1 MSRRSASLSSLAL
14 GIAGIGSLALILAC
28 GGGGTEASLTQTP
41 APPAPVSFLVTDA
54 PTDDWSN
61 IGVIIRKATLIPV
74 GATLAQGVTVYDGS
88 GDTTTLNLVDLD
100 ELSELLG
107 TAQIPAGSYNRLVLQ
122 VDGNPANIELIPADG
137 SAQIPAGQIIVRG
150 ADPVTKL
157 VTLPVTLSA
166 PLVVV
171 ADQPNAVQVDFD
183 LGHPL
188 FVVAHNLGGT
198 TVYTLNLQV
207 RHKPHVAL
215 NRIYLRHLRGQVN
228 SVAADSKSFALRTNR
243 GKDKTLLVDAAN
255 QSLFYDLDAA
265 PMTSVTSFTVPATL
279 TATKYVRATARFQ
292 SDGSLTAVRVWYTS
306 DATKLPRWSPEGHV
320 VRVDPVLNQIRVLRE
335 NGIPATVQIDPG
347 TQFFFQGGTTAIGT
361 GTSFLAHMARGF
373 KVDVTVV
380 DPLATP
386 MHAASVD
393 IHRGTFEGDITAADA
408 NTFTYTKAFGGDSTV
423 DTHTVGYDAAFSW
436 WNFTFPTLAS
446 TDQAAFIAKA
456 TPASGPRARAMST
469 LTWVNSSWAAKVA
482 VFLPSQLST
491 GMQTLEGAYGSG
503 TMSVSYTPEGASG
516 PVSLTVKLN
525 TTPGSM
531 PLVTEFSKTG
541 MIVSVTPLT
550 TESQWASKLVN
561 GAKVRVYGIPDGTG
575 KLDAYC
581 INLFN

>member
-107 TAQIPAGSYNRLVLQ
+107 TAQIPAGSYDRLVLQ
-122 VDGNPANIELIPADG
+122 VDGNPSNIELIPADG

-157 VTLPVTLSA
+157 VTLPVALSA

-198 TVYTLNLQV
+198 TIYTLNLQV

-228 SVAADSKSFALRTNR
+228 AVATDSKSFVLRTNR

-423 DTHTVGYDAAFSW
+423 DTHTVGYDPAFSW

-446 TDQAAFIAKA
+446 TDQGAFIAKA
-456 TPASGPRARAMST
+456 MPASGPRARAMST

-482 VFLPSQLST
+482 VFLPQPALHGPADPRWGLQHRHDVRQLYARGCLRPGLPHGEAEHRT
-491 GMQTLEGAYGSG
+491 GFHAAGDRVLQDRHDRERDPRS
-503 TMSVSYTPEGASG
+503 PPRASG
-516 PVSLTVKLN
+516 P
-525 TTPGSM
+525 
-531 PLVTEFSKTG
+531 
-541 MIVSVTPLT
+541 
-550 TESQWASKLVN
+550 ASW
-561 GAKVRVYGIPDGTG
+561 
-575 KLDAYC
+575 
-581 INLFN
+581 